1 MNKNRNIQP
10 AVRWINNSLL
20 NKKTIKDNLT
30 SKIMAT
36 DPHYIGSWFYKN
48 ISGDYTH
55 YFNEIELNALS
66 AIKKEVQESLNN
78 KETEYVKISVLVKKY
93 IIPFMV
99 DLLETGDFKDEST
112 NFSTVMSRHNNKK
125 NRGALPLAI
134 EQAKKKISKIKL

>member
-1 MNKNRNIQP
+1 MIKNKNIQP
-10 AVRWINNSLL
+10 AVRWINNPLL

-36 DPHYIGSWFYKN
+36 DPYYVGSWFYKN
-48 ISGDYTH
+48 ISVDYTH
-55 YFNEIELNALS
+55 FFNEIELNALS
-66 AIKKEVQESLNN
+66 QIKKEVQESLND
-78 KETEYVKISVLVKKY
+78 KETEYIKIAILVKKY

-99 DLLETGDFKDEST
+99 DLLETGNFKQESVK
-112 NFSTVMSRHNNKK
+112 FSTVMSRYYNKN